1 MTSLEAYVSRTWLDG
16 QLTQVTF
23 GEDIEIANAIERFRA
38 LPEVEY
44 AIVDSLFSLAEV
56 IPNDPHFEDQWSLKN
71 DVGPDINATFAW
83 DQSVGQ
89 STTLVAVLDSGVDY
103 THPDLYL
110 AIAVN
115 QDEIS
120 PAFAG
125 SLIDTNGDGLIDFY
139 DLNSLDAFG
148 QLVVDGS
155 GAKYNASFVTDANG
169 NSYID
174 AGDLMLAPW
183 SDGVD
188 GDGNGLID
196 DLTGWDHI
204 TNTKNPTDST
214 GHGTHVTGIIAA
226 RGDNSE
232 GIAGVN
238 WNARILPEKVV
249 KDGVVKTSDAID
261 AIQRAVAAG
270 ADVINASWGSYIYDP
285 ALRDAIEWA
294 GLHGVVFV
302 AAAGNHLNDNDN
314 PAHAYYPA
322 SYDLPNV
329 ISVASSD
336 PNGNLSDF
344 SNYGDNTVDLV
355 APGSNVLSTWLGGS
369 YATHSGTSM
378 AAPHV
383 AGVVSLLGG
392 LFPDASTSW
401 LVDRV
406 LSTVDLLPGLSAVTI
421 TGGILDAF
429 VAVNTTSVAGPRVV
443 ASEPTGDVVSE
454 APRVVIRFD
463 RPMDLNTFTPDDVEL
478 SGPSGPIAVTAIN
491 WLNDFEFEVTFVP
504 QMALGVYSLH
514 LGPSISDQVGRPM
527 DQDRDGLA
535 GELIDDRYAATFR
548 IIPPPQVQT
557 IDSGEAGFSAT
568 GGWVNYNGA
577 GLDGDMHF
585 IQAGSGSETATWSF
599 TGLAPGKYRVAVTW
613 EEYSNRVSNAAYTVQ
628 DDFAELATLVVDQ
641 RQAPSSFFADG
652 VWWQDVSGEFDILG
666 GILSV
671 QLTNLAAP
679 ADGYLIADAVRVER
693 VGDASLPPGPEVR
706 VLEGAASITDETG
719 TVDFGRADIGT
730 PVSRTFTVR
739 NAGSENLTLG
749 SISLPEG
756 FSLAADFTTTTLASG
771 QQTTFTVRL
780 DAVAAGVFGGQVSFA
795 TNDDDE
801 NPFNFTVQGTV
812 SVLLTIDS
820 GEAGFS
826 ATGGWVNYNGAGLDG
841 DMHFIQAGSGSET
854 ATWSFTGLAPGK
866 YRVAVTWEEYS
877 NRVSNAAYTVQDDF
891 AELATLVVDQRQ
903 APSSFF
909 ADGVWWQDVSGEFDI
924 LGGILSVQL
933 TNLAAPADGYLIADA
948 VRVERVGDASPT

>member
-1 MTSLEAYVSRTWLDG
+1 MTSLDAYVSRTWLDG

-38 LPEVEY
+38 LPEVDY

-83 DQSVGQ
+83 DQTVGQ

-115 QDEIS
+115 QDEIP

-155 GAKYNASFVTDANG
+155 GAEYNASFVTDANSNG
-169 NSYID
+169 YID

-204 TNTKNPTDST
+204 SNTKNPTDST

-226 RGDNSE
+226 HGDNSE

-270 ADVINASWGSYIYDP
+270 ANVINASWGSYIYDP
-285 ALRDAIEWA
+285 ALRDAVEWA

-329 ISVASSD
+329 ISVASSG
-336 PNGNLSDF
+336 PNGNISDF
-344 SNYGDNTVDLV
+344 SNFGDNTVDLV
-355 APGSNVLSTWLGGS
+355 APGSNVLSTWLGGG
-369 YATHSGTSM
+369 YVTHSGTSM

-392 LFPDASTSW
+392 LFPDASTAW

-454 APRVVIRFD
+454 AHRVVIRFD

-478 SGPSGPIAVTAIN
+478 TGPSGPIAVTAIN
-491 WLNDFEFEVTFVP
+491 WLNDFEFEVTFLP

-527 DQDRDGLA
+527 DQDRDGLSA
-535 GELIDDRYAATFR
+535 ELIDDRYTTTFR

-568 GGWVNYNGA
+568 GGWVNYNGI
-577 GLDGDMHF
+577 GVDGDVHF
-585 IQAGSGSETATWSF
+585 IQAGNGSEAATWSF
-599 TGLAPGKYRVAVTW
+599 TGLAPASTELPSPGKSTPTASPTQPTRCKTTLPNWPRWWSTSGKPHRATSPTAPGGRTW
-613 EEYSNRVSNAAYTVQ
+613 AANSTSWAASSPFNSATWPLPPTATSSPMPYASNA
-628 DDFAELATLVVDQ
+628 LVM
-641 RQAPSSFFADG
+641 
-652 VWWQDVSGEFDILG
+652 
-666 GILSV
+666 
-671 QLTNLAAP
+671 P
-679 ADGYLIADAVRVER
+679 ACPR
-693 VGDASLPPGPEVR
+693 GPEVR
-706 VLEGAASITDETG
+706 VLEGTASITDETG
-719 TVDFGRADIGT
+719 TVDFGRADIGS
-730 PVSRTFTVR
+730 PLSRTFTVR

-826 ATGGWVNYNGAGLDG
+826 ARAAGCNYNGSGMDG
-841 DMHFIQAGSGSET
+841 DMHFIQAGNGGET
-854 ATWSFTGLAPGK
+854 ASWSFTGLRPASTECRHLG
-866 YRVAVTWEEYS
+866 RVLQPRLQRSLHGARRLCRTGHAGG
-877 NRVSNAAYTVQDDF
+877 RPAAS
-891 AELATLVVDQRQ
+891 AGRA
-903 APSSFF
+903 S
-909 ADGVWWQDVSGEFDI
+909 
-924 LGGILSVQL
+924 
-933 TNLAAPADGYLIADA
+933 
-948 VRVERVGDASPT
+948 SPTASGGRT